1 MLASGIAVTAG
12 RNSEQR
18 KRTIEEKKY
27 QKRELDGLQG
37 YSFQQE
43 QQEQLYGPPSIPSA
57 PSAPAPPVYEI
68 PAPDLAHP
76 VPGHV
81 PEQPAIA
88 VGHPI
93 G

>member
-1 MLASGIAVTAG
+1 MLASGIAVTAE
-12 RNSEQR
+12 RNLKQR
-18 KRTIEEKKY
+18 KRLNMEKKY

-57 PSAPAPPVYEI
+57 PAPPVYEI

-76 VPGHV
+76 VSEYV
-81 PEQPAIA
+81 PEQPTIA

>member
-1 MLASGIAVTAG
+1 MFASGIAVTAG

-18 KRTIEEKKY
+18 KKTIIKEKKY
-27 QKRELDGLQG
+27 EKRELDGLQG
-37 YSFQQE
+37 YSLQQE
-43 QQEQLYGPPSIPSA
+43 HQEQLYGPPSA
-57 PSAPAPPVYEI
+57 PSAPVYEI

-88 VGHPI
+88 VGHPF
-93 G
+93 GY